1 MSRLGR
7 TFYRRETPI
16 VARDLLGRTLVHRTE
31 VARIAGRIVETEAY
45 SGFEDEASHGHR
57 GQTERNAVMFGTP
70 GFSYVYFIYGNY
82 WMMNV
87 VARPEGV
94 DYPGAVL
101 IRALEPLEGLKL
113 MAANRP
119 GRPRHQWTDGPGKL
133 TLALDIDAR
142 LDGLDL
148 TAPDSSLFL
157 ETGQPVPDEEAA
169 VGPRVGLGRRVT
181 EPWLSKPWRFW
192 VADSVFV
199 SG

>member
-1 MSRLGR
+1 
-7 TFYRRETPI
+7 
-16 VARDLLGRTLVHRTE
+16 
-31 VARIAGRIVETEAY
+31 
-45 SGFEDEASHGHR
+45 
-57 GQTERNAVMFGTP
+57 MFGTP

-87 VARPEGV
+87 VARLEGV

-101 IRALEPLEGLKL
+101 IRALEPLEGLQL

-119 GRPRHQWTDGPGKL
+119 GRPRRKWTNGPGKL

-157 ETGQPVPDEEAA
+157 ETGQPVPDAVVA
-169 VGPRVGLGRRVT
+169 VGPRIGLGRRVT

-192 VADSVFV
+192 VTDSEFV